1 MRAAQ
6 LKHDKEVAE
15 KQASAKA
22 AQEKADQWTNSCNSF
37 IEMIQNSVDLSDQL
51 QNLND
56 HLRVGTKATACY
68 IGKMVLPKNKISDTD
83 LDNAHL
89 NSEATPQI

>member
-1 MRAAQ
+1 
-6 LKHDKEVAE
+6 
-15 KQASAKA
+15 
-22 AQEKADQWTNSCNSF
+22 
-37 IEMIQNSVDLSDQL
+37 VDLSDQL

-89 NSEATPQI
+89 YSEATPQI